1 MSIVSIWE
9 QIVAVNIW
17 QQWQSQQQRWW
28 DDTITI
34 KAKFKTYGTSLFSA
48 DFLLLE
54 LQECMEKRDVEKRL
68 NYVISFHFIFFCSYA
83 ICCCWISNYYFKLL
97 VILILLC
104 DPFRRSITSPCEL
117 PSVFYTIIKL

>member
-68 NYVISFHFIFFCSYA
+68 NYVISFHFIFFVRMQFVVVGSQ
-83 ICCCWISNYYFKLL
+83 IIILNYLWF
-97 VILILLC
+97 
-104 DPFRRSITSPCEL
+104 
-117 PSVFYTIIKL
+117 